1 MRISTFCIP
10 LSRLSLLTF
19 LIGILMVFGCQKV
32 EKPSKDATGQM
43 KIVIEM
49 DEPPESHTENITSG
63 GDKLINPYSTIPV
76 IGKVFMSGL
85 SGLDHWKAYHPTLVS
100 GTENPALIAD
110 TEETCLDCHDQST
123 SCNNCHGYVGVK
135 LVTGDE

>member
-1 MRISTFCIP
+1 MRISIFHTPFFMLVLFP
-10 LSRLSLLTF
+10 F

-32 EKPSKDATGQM
+32 EKPSKNATGPM

-49 DEPPESHTENITSG
+49 DEPPESHTENITAE
-63 GDKLINPYSTIPV
+63 GDKLVNPYSTIPV
-76 IGKVFMSGL
+76 IGKVFTSGL
-85 SGLDHWKAYHPTLVS
+85 SGLDLWKAYHPTLVS

-110 TEETCLDCHDQST
+110 PEEACLDCHDQST